1 MMKRS
6 LAAALLLAL
15 LVSVSPASAFVVEVT
30 TTVSVADMQDEAQL
44 QRALESAVDGVLQ
57 DAIAF
62 VPTLIV
68 LTRALIVGDR
78 LYLRLLIADQEGE
91 RTVNDLREDRPEPE
105 PTVTD
110 IQI

>member
-1 MMKRS
+1 MMKRT
-6 LAAALLLAL
+6 LAVALLLAFL
-15 LVSVSPASAFVVEVT
+15 TSATPAAAFVVEVT

-62 VPTLIV
+62 V
-68 LTRALIVGDR
+68 LTRAVIVGDR

-91 RTVNDLREDRPEPE
+91 RAVNDLRENQPEPE
-105 PTVTD
+105 PTPTK